1 MRTDLRKELVMSEKK
16 KLSFEESLARLD
28 KIVEEMES
36 DKMELDAM
44 ISAFEEGQ
52 RLVGDCNAMLR
63 EVERKIEKV
72 VRDGPDG
79 GETVPLKDVE

>member
-1 MRTDLRKELVMSEKK
+1 MSEKK
-16 KLSFEESLARLD
+16 KLSFEESLTRLD

-36 DKMELDAM
+36 DKMELNAM

-63 EVERKIEKV
+63 EVECKIEKV
-72 VRDGPDG
+72 IRDGPDG
-79 GETVPLKDVE
+79 GETVPFEDAE